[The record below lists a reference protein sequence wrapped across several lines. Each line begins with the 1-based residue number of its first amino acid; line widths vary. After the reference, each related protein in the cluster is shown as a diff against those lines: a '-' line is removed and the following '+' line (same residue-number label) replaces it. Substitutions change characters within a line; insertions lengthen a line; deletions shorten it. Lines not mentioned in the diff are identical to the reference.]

1 MIFRHAGVAIIYLFL
16 KFFELVNRQ
25 WPEVYDLCPTFLH
38 VARVRKQTDMRELH
52 AQRVQFLHVRVFSVS
67 RAILAR
73 TCVF

>member
-52 AQRVQFLHVRVFSVS
+52 AQRAKKVQQNLIPG
-67 RAILAR
+67 ATAYWLI
-73 TCVF
+73 